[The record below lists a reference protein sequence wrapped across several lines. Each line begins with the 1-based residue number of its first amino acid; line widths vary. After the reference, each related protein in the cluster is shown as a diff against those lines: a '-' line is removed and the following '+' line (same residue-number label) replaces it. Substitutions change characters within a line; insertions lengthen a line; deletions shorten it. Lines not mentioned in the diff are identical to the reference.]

1 MNNKTLRKR
10 PKRKVHTNE
19 RQIKEQV
26 QPRNNGETT
35 VIFLTGF
42 IIWSGNGGLN
52 QVLKNHSTDQALE

>member
-52 QVLKNHSTDQALE
+52 QV